1 MHIATSRLIT
11 TPFEVEWLK
20 QMTDA
25 LTDSSMYTVLG
36 ESRCEKPAVNTS
48 LQIRGVGE
56 GSRIIGW
63 RTTADFLNSSDCTRM

>member
-1 MHIATSRLIT
+1 MHIAMSRLIT
-11 TPFEVEWLK
+11 TNFEIGWLK

-36 ESRCEKPAVNTS
+36 ESRCEKPAVSKS

-63 RTTADFLNSSDCTRM
+63 RTTADFLNSSDRTRM